1 MVIAKKLSRKALRF
15 FSFAHAVLRFSSS
28 RIARGSISGKLG
40 ASINIFD
47 GEELLLDLIYSVR
60 QEVDY
65 LSVIY
70 QGVGHWGNNLANPHL
85 LEFLQRLKDAGLVD
99 EVYEWK
105 TDGAA
110 SGIEEFNSL
119 DMQKRE
125 KGLQLARDNGCTHF
139 LNLDND
145 ELYTHSNLAY
155 MKRIMMGKK
164 SRGVDYS
171 VLRHL
176 QYYKSSDL
184 VLKHRE
190 QEYVMGIIPVRAET
204 RFEYGV
210 FSPFP
215 IDPGRKVPGKKVIEF
230 WRFEVCMHHLSYVR
244 KDIRTKLVSAHA
256 RDGNLLALDKII
268 DRYQNYKYPER
279 GFWGHGIEVELKKI
293 KPVVSI
299 KFFENDAFGR
309 FERGESLESILGE
322 VV

>member
-1 MVIAKKLSRKALRF
+1 MFIAKKLSRRALRF
-15 FSFAHAVLRFSSS
+15 FSFARAVLRFSSS

-60 QEVDY
+60 KEVDY

-70 QGVGHWGNNLANPHL
+70 QSVGHWGNNLANPHL
-85 LEFLQRLKDAGLVD
+85 LTFLHSLKEAGLVD

-105 TDGAA
+105 TNGAA
-110 SGIEEFNSL
+110 SGVEEFNSL

-125 KGLQLARDNGCTHF
+125 KGLELARDNGCTHF

-145 ELYTHSNLAY
+145 ELYTNSDLTY
-155 MKRIMMGKK
+155 MKRVMMGKK
-164 SRGVDYS
+164 GRSVDYS
-171 VLRHL
+171 VLRHF
-176 QYYKSSDL
+176 QYYKSSGL
-184 VLKHRE
+184 ILKHKE
-190 QEYVMGIIPVRAET
+190 QEYVMGIIPIRAET
-204 RFEYGV
+204 KFEYGV

-215 IDPGRKVPGKKVIEF
+215 IDPGRKVLGKKIIEF

-256 RDGNLLALDKII
+256 RDGNLLALDKIT

-293 KPVVSI
+293 KPRVSLS
-299 KFFENDAFGR
+299 FFENDAFAR
-309 FERGESLESILGE
+309 FEQGESLKSILRKME
-322 VV
+322 

>member
-1 MVIAKKLSRKALRF
+1 VVISRIISRRALRC
-15 FSFAHAVLRFSSS
+15 FSFAKAVIRFSLL
-28 RIARGSISGKLG
+28 RISRGSISGKLG

-65 LSVIY
+65 LSIIY

-85 LEFLQRLKDAGLVD
+85 LEFLQSLKDVGLVD

-105 TDGAA
+105 TNGAA
-110 SGIEEFNSL
+110 LDVEEFNSL
-119 DMQKRE
+119 DMRKRE

-145 ELYTHSNLAY
+145 ELYTHSDLAY
-155 MKRIMMGKK
+155 MKRVVMGRKG
-164 SRGVDYS
+164 RGIDYS
-171 VLRHL
+171 VLRHF

-184 VLKHRE
+184 ILRHKE
-190 QEYVMGIIPVRAET
+190 QEYVMGIIPLRAAT
-204 RFEYGV
+204 KFEYGV

-215 IDPGRKVPGKKVIEF
+215 IDPGRKVRGNKIMEF

-256 RDGNLLALDKII
+256 RDGNLVALDKII
-268 DRYQNYKYPER
+268 NRYQNYNYPEP
-279 GFWGHGIEVELKKI
+279 GYWGHGIEVELKKI
-293 KPVVSI
+293 KPRVSI

-309 FERGESLESILGE
+309 FERGESLKSILGGLK
-322 VV
+322 